1 MKTDNRN
8 PQKDWQDEA
17 LDQLLADAK
26 DQFDEAWMKEAES
39 HMPSGMEERLRQTIA
54 RLEEQEACPTTMQQA
69 PRLDTPVVPSEP
81 PRLTLKRRWYQV
93 AACAL
98 LLLSIGIGVGIAEID
113 DNAFTD
119 TCATPEEAQVQLE
132 RALVTLHMNGK
143 RAVKQARR
151 TIRQTG
157 EVQQQ
162 HTKYIKF
169 SEGE

>member
-1 MKTDNRN
+1 MKTDNLN

-17 LDQLLADAK
+17 LDQLLTDAK

-54 RLEEQEACPTTMQQA
+54 RLEAQDRPSVTQESA
-69 PRLDTPVVPSEP
+69 PRNGTPALPSQP
-81 PRLTLKRRWYQV
+81 PKPTLLRRWYQV
-93 AACAL
+93 AACTL
-98 LLLSIGIGVGIAEID
+98 LLLSIGIGVGISEMD

-119 TCATPEEAQVQLE
+119 TCATPEEAQMQLE

-143 RAVKQARR
+143 RAVKQARK

-157 EVQQQ
+157 EVQQ
-162 HTKYIKF
+162 KYIKF